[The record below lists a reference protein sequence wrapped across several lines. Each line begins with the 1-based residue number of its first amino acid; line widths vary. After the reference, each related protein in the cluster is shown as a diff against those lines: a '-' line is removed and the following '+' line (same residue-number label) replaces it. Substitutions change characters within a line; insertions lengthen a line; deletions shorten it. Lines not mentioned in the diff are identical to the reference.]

1 MANEVLT
8 KYRLDEV
15 TKNLEKLADR
25 IGGYIDSNEER
36 LRTIET
42 TITELRTTNRNFMWV
57 FGVAITII
65 SIASNI
71 VIRII

>member
-1 MANEVLT
+1 MDDGLT
-8 KYRLDEV
+8 TYRLNEV

-42 TITELRTTNRNFMWV
+42 TVTELRTTNRNFMWT

-71 VIRII
+71 AIRLI